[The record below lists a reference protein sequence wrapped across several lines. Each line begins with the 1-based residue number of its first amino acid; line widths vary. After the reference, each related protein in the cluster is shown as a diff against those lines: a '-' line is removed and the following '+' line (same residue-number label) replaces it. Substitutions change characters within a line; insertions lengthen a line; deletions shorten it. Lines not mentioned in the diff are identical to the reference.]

1 MAGCEGCNDSSC
13 SVNQQGNPQ
22 DKQFQMRQALDK
34 RMCEV
39 KNKIVVMSGK
49 GGVGK
54 STTAVNLALA
64 LVKEGKKVG
73 LLDIDLHGPSMPK
86 MLGLEGERPFADDD
100 GIHPLEVSGLKLMS
114 IGFLLASTSEATIMR
129 GPMKHGAIQQLLADV
144 AWGELDYLLLDCPP
158 GTGDEPLSAVQ
169 LLGAGSAAVVVTT
182 PQDVALTDVEK
193 SLSFCRELKLDVVG
207 LVENMS
213 GFICPHCGERSDI
226 FKSGGAEK
234 LAKKT
239 NLSLLAQVPFEP
251 LVVIGGDAGKKG
263 CGSGRIERPASLAG
277 QFGNNLGTGGCG
289 GIDQTVTAI
298 NITGN
303 MMVNDQKVGG
313 MVLQPGADAG

>member
-1 MAGCEGCNDSSC
+1 MSSCEGCSDSSC
-13 SVNQQGNPQ
+13 SINQKGNPQ

-39 KNKIVVMSGK
+39 KNKIIVMSGK

-64 LVKEGKKVG
+64 LVAQGKKVG
-73 LLDIDLHGPSMPK
+73 LLDIDIHGPSIPK
-86 MLGLEGERPFADDD
+86 MLGLEGKRPNADDE
-100 GIHPLEVSGLKLMS
+100 GIHPMEVAGLKLMS

-144 AWGELDYLLLDCPP
+144 VWGELDYLLLDCPP

-169 LLGAGSAAVVVTT
+169 LLGSGAAAVVVTT

-193 SLSFCRELKLDVVG
+193 SLSFCRELKLPVVG
-207 LVENMS
+207 LIENMS

-234 LAKKT
+234 LAEKT
-239 NLSLLAQVPFEP
+239 GVPLLVQIPFEP
-251 LVVIGGDAGKKG
+251 LVVIGGDAGK
-263 CGSGRIERPASLAG
+263 PHL
-277 QFGNNLGTGGCG
+277 LGYPDSE
-289 GIDQTVTAI
+289 ISQAI
-298 NITGN
+298 HQVAQAVINFEP
-303 MMVNDQKVGG
+303 KK
-313 MVLQPGADAG
+313 

>member
-1 MAGCEGCNDSSC
+1 MSSCEGCNDSTC
-13 SVNQQGNPQ
+13 SINQQGNPQ
-22 DKQFQMRQALDK
+22 DQQFQMRQKLDK

-64 LVKEGKKVG
+64 LVEQGEKVG
-73 LLDIDLHGPSMPK
+73 LLDIDIHGPSIPK
-86 MLGLEGERPFADDD
+86 MLGLEGERPNADDE
-100 GIHPLEVSGLKLMS
+100 GIYPLEALGLKVMS

-144 AWGELDYLLLDCPP
+144 VWGELDYLLLDCPP

-169 LLGAGSAAVVVTT
+169 LLGAGSSAVVVTT

-193 SLSFCRELKLDVVG
+193 SLSFCRELKLPVVG

-239 NLSLLAQVPFEP
+239 GVALLAQIPFEP
-251 LVVIGGDAGKKG
+251 LVVIGGDDGKPH
-263 CGSGRIERPASLAG
+263 I
-277 QFGNNLGTGGCG
+277 LGYPDSATS
-289 GIDQTVTAI
+289 QALHQVAKA
-298 NITGN
+298 
-303 MMVNDQKVGG
+303 VVEFSVEKS
-313 MVLQPGADAG
+313 

>member
-1 MAGCEGCNDSSC
+1 MSSCEGCNDSSC
-13 SVNQQGNPQ
+13 SINQQGNPQ
-22 DKQFQMRQALDK
+22 DQQFQMRQKLDK

-39 KNKIVVMSGK
+39 KNKIIVMSGK

-64 LVKEGKKVG
+64 LVAQGKKVG
-73 LLDIDLHGPSMPK
+73 LLDIDIHGPSIPK
-86 MLGLEGERPFADDD
+86 MLGLEGERPNADDE

-144 AWGELDYLLLDCPP
+144 VWGELDYLLLDCPP

-169 LLGAGSAAVVVTT
+169 LLGSGASAVVVTT

-193 SLSFCRELKLDVVG
+193 SLSFCKELKLPVIG
-207 LVENMS
+207 LIENMS

-226 FKSGGAEK
+226 FKSGGGEK
-234 LAKKT
+234 LAEKT
-239 NLSLLAQVPFEP
+239 GVNLLVQVPFEP
-251 LVVIGGDAGKKG
+251 LVVIGGDAGKPHILEYPD
-263 CGSGRIERPASLAG
+263 SVTSQALRQVARSVIEFRIE
-277 QFGNNLGTGGCG
+277 
-289 GIDQTVTAI
+289 
-298 NITGN
+298 
-303 MMVNDQKVGG
+303 KH
-313 MVLQPGADAG
+313 

>member
-1 MAGCEGCNDSSC
+1 MSNCEGCNDSSC
-13 SVNQQGNPQ
+13 SIKQQGDPNDQ
-22 DKQFQMRQALDK
+22 QFQMRQALDK

-39 KNKIVVMSGK
+39 KNKVIVMSGK

-64 LVKEGKKVG
+64 LVAQGKKVG
-73 LLDIDLHGPSMPK
+73 LLDIDIHGPSIPK
-86 MLGLEGERPFADDD
+86 MLGLEGKHPDADDE
-100 GIHPLEVSGLKLMS
+100 GIHPMEVAGLKLMS
-114 IGFLLASTSEATIMR
+114 IGFLLPSTSEATIMR

-144 AWGELDYLLLDCPP
+144 VWGELDYLLLDCPP

-169 LLGAGSAAVVVTT
+169 LLGSGSAAVVVTT

-193 SLSFCRELKLDVVG
+193 SLSFCTALKLPVVG

-234 LAKKT
+234 LAEKT
-239 NLSLLAQVPFEP
+239 GVPLLVQIPFEP
-251 LVVIGGDAGKKG
+251 LVVIGGDAGKPHFLEYPD
-263 CGSGRIERPASLAG
+263 SSTSQAMQQVAMAVIE
-277 QFGNNLGTGGCG
+277 FNEE
-289 GIDQTVTAI
+289 
-298 NITGN
+298 
-303 MMVNDQKVGG
+303 K
-313 MVLQPGADAG
+313 

>member
-1 MAGCEGCNDSSC
+1 MSSCEGCNDSTC
-13 SVNQQGNPQ
+13 SINQQGNPNDQ
-22 DKQFQMRQALDK
+22 QFQMRQKLDK

-64 LVKEGKKVG
+64 LVEQGKKVG
-73 LLDIDLHGPSMPK
+73 LLDIDIHGPSIPK
-86 MLGLEGERPFADDD
+86 MLGLEGERPNADDE
-100 GIHPLEVSGLKLMS
+100 GIYPLETLGLKVMS

-144 AWGELDYLLLDCPP
+144 VWGEIDYLLLDCPP

-169 LLGAGSAAVVVTT
+169 LLGAGSSAVVVTT

-193 SLSFCRELKLDVVG
+193 SLSFCRELKLPVVG
-207 LVENMS
+207 LIENMS

-226 FKSGGAEK
+226 FRSGGAEK

-239 NLSLLAQVPFEP
+239 GVALLAQIPFEP
-251 LVVIGGDAGKKG
+251 LVVIGGDDGKPH
-263 CGSGRIERPASLAG
+263 I
-277 QFGNNLGTGGCG
+277 LGHP
-289 GIDQTVTAI
+289 DSANSQALHQVATA
-298 NITGN
+298 
-303 MMVNDQKVGG
+303 VVEFSVEKS
-313 MVLQPGADAG
+313 

>member
-1 MAGCEGCNDSSC
+1 MSSCEGCNDSSC
-13 SVNQQGNPQ
+13 SINQQGNPQ
-22 DKQFQMRQALDK
+22 DQQFQMRQALDK

-39 KNKIVVMSGK
+39 KNKIIVMSGK

-64 LVKEGKKVG
+64 LVKQGKKVG
-73 LLDIDLHGPSMPK
+73 LLDIDIHGPSIPK
-86 MLGLEGERPFADDD
+86 MLGLEGKRPNADDD
-100 GIHPLEVSGLKLMS
+100 GIHPLEAFGMKVMS

-144 AWGELDYLLLDCPP
+144 VWGELDYLLLDCPP

-169 LLGAGSAAVVVTT
+169 LLGSGAAAVVVTT

-193 SLSFCRELKLDVVG
+193 SLSFCRELKLPVVG
-207 LVENMS
+207 LIENMS

-239 NLSLLAQVPFEP
+239 GVALLAQIPFEP
-251 LVVIGGDAGKKG
+251 LVVIGGDDGKPHFLEHPD
-263 CGSGRIERPASLAG
+263 SANSQALHQVAE
-277 QFGNNLGTGGCG
+277 
-289 GIDQTVTAI
+289 V
-298 NITGN
+298 
-303 MMVNDQKVGG
+303 VVGFS
-313 MVLQPGADAG
+313 AEKK

>member
-1 MAGCEGCNDSSC
+1 MSSCEGCSDSSC
-13 SVNQQGNPQ
+13 SINQQGDPNDQ
-22 DKQFQMRQALDK
+22 QFQIRQALDK

-39 KNKIVVMSGK
+39 ENKIIVMSGK

-64 LVKEGKKVG
+64 LVAQGKRVG
-73 LLDIDLHGPSMPK
+73 LLDIDIHGPSIPK
-86 MLGLEGERPFADDD
+86 MLGLEGKHPDADDE
-100 GIHPLEVSGLKLMS
+100 GIHPMEVAGLKLMS
-114 IGFLLASTSEATIMR
+114 IGFLLPSTSEATIMR

-144 AWGELDYLLLDCPP
+144 VWGELDYLLLDCPP

-169 LLGAGSAAVVVTT
+169 LLGSGSAAVVVTT

-193 SLSFCRELKLDVVG
+193 SLSFCTALKLPVVG

-234 LAKKT
+234 LAEKT
-239 NLSLLAQVPFEP
+239 GVPLLVQIPFEP
-251 LVVIGGDAGKKG
+251 LVVIGGDAGKPHFLEYPDSATSQAMQQVAMAVIKFN
-263 CGSGRIERPASLAG
+263 EE
-277 QFGNNLGTGGCG
+277 
-289 GIDQTVTAI
+289 
-298 NITGN
+298 
-303 MMVNDQKVGG
+303 K
-313 MVLQPGADAG
+313 

>member
-1 MAGCEGCNDSSC
+1 MSSCEGCNDSSC
-13 SVNQQGNPQ
+13 SIKQQGDPNDQ
-22 DKQFQMRQALDK
+22 QFQMRQALDK

-39 KNKIVVMSGK
+39 KNKVIVMSGK

-64 LVKEGKKVG
+64 LVAQGKKVG
-73 LLDIDLHGPSMPK
+73 LLDIDIHGPSIPK
-86 MLGLEGERPFADDD
+86 MLGLEGKHPDADDE
-100 GIHPLEVSGLKLMS
+100 GIHPMEVAGLKLMS

-144 AWGELDYLLLDCPP
+144 VWGELDYLLLDCPP

-169 LLGAGSAAVVVTT
+169 LLGSGSAAVVVTT

-193 SLSFCRELKLDVVG
+193 SLSFCTALKLPVVG

-234 LAKKT
+234 LAEKT
-239 NLSLLAQVPFEP
+239 GVPLLVQIPFEP
-251 LVVIGGDAGKKG
+251 LVVIGGDAGKPHFLEYPD
-263 CGSGRIERPASLAG
+263 SSTSQAMQQVAMAVIE
-277 QFGNNLGTGGCG
+277 FNEE
-289 GIDQTVTAI
+289 
-298 NITGN
+298 
-303 MMVNDQKVGG
+303 K
-313 MVLQPGADAG
+313 

>member
-13 SVNQQGNPQ
+13 SINQQGNPQ

-39 KNKIVVMSGK
+39 KNKIIVMSGK

-73 LLDIDLHGPSMPK
+73 LLDIDLHGPSIPK
-86 MLGLEGERPFADDD
+86 MLGLEGERPLADNE
-100 GIHPLEVSGLKLMS
+100 GIHPLEVNGLKLMS

-169 LLGAGSAAVVVTT
+169 LLGSGASAVVVTT

-193 SLSFCRELKLDVVG
+193 SLSFCKELKLKVVG

-234 LAKKT
+234 LAEKT
-239 NLSLLAQVPFEP
+239 GVSLLAQIPFEP
-251 LVVIGGDAGKKG
+251 LVVIGGDAGKPHVLEYPE
-263 CGSGRIERPASLAG
+263 STTTQAL
-277 QFGNNLGTGGCG
+277 
-289 GIDQTVTAI
+289 
-298 NITGN
+298 
-303 MMVNDQKVGG
+303 QKVAKA
-313 MVLQPGADAG
+313 VVAVSELNSEK

>member
-73 LLDIDLHGPSMPK
+73 LLDIDLHGPSIPK

-251 LVVIGGDAGKKG
+251 LVVIGGDAGK
-263 CGSGRIERPASLAG
+263 PH
-277 QFGNNLGTGGCG
+277 
-289 GIDQTVTAI
+289 
-298 NITGN
+298 
-303 MMVNDQKVGG
+303 
-313 MVLQPGADAG
+313 VLEYPESTTTQALNQVAKAVIAFKSEK

>member
-1 MAGCEGCNDSSC
+1 MSSCEGCSDGSC
-13 SVNQQGNPQ
+13 SINQQGNPQ
-22 DKQFQMRQALDK
+22 DEQFQMRQRLDK
-34 RMCEV
+34 RMCGV

-64 LVKEGKKVG
+64 LVKQGKKVG
-73 LLDIDLHGPSMPK
+73 LLDIDIHGPSIPK
-86 MLGLEGERPFADDD
+86 MLGLEGQHPNADEA
-100 GIHPLEVSGLKLMS
+100 GIYPLEAFGLKLMS

-144 AWGELDYLLLDCPP
+144 VWGDLDYLLLDCPP

-193 SLSFCRELKLDVVG
+193 SISFCRELKLPVVG

-226 FKSGGAEK
+226 FKSGGAKVLAEK
-234 LAKKT
+234 T
-239 NLSLLAQVPFEP
+239 SISLLAQVPFEP
-251 LVVIGGDAGKKG
+251 LVVIGGDAGKPHILEYPE
-263 CGSGRIERPASLAG
+263 SATSVTLQQVASAV
-277 QFGNNLGTGGCG
+277 
-289 GIDQTVTAI
+289 IAASD
-298 NITGN
+298 
-303 MMVNDQKVGG
+303 KE
-313 MVLQPGADAG
+313 

>member
-1 MAGCEGCNDSSC
+1 MSSCEGCNDSSC
-13 SVNQQGNPQ
+13 SIKQQGDPNDQ
-22 DKQFQMRQALDK
+22 QFQMRQALDK

-39 KNKIVVMSGK
+39 KNKVIVMSGK

-64 LVKEGKKVG
+64 LVAQGKKVG
-73 LLDIDLHGPSMPK
+73 LLDIDIHGPSIPK
-86 MLGLEGERPFADDD
+86 MLGLEGKHPDADDE
-100 GIHPLEVSGLKLMS
+100 GIHPMEVAGLKLMS
-114 IGFLLASTSEATIMR
+114 IGFLLPSTSEATIMR

-144 AWGELDYLLLDCPP
+144 VWGELDYLLLDCPP

-169 LLGAGSAAVVVTT
+169 LLGSGSAAVVVTT

-193 SLSFCRELKLDVVG
+193 SLSFCTALKLPVVG

-234 LAKKT
+234 LAEKT
-239 NLSLLAQVPFEP
+239 RVPLLVQIPFEP
-251 LVVIGGDAGKKG
+251 LVVIGGDAGKPHFLEYPD
-263 CGSGRIERPASLAG
+263 SSTSQAMQQVATAVIE
-277 QFGNNLGTGGCG
+277 FNEE
-289 GIDQTVTAI
+289 
-298 NITGN
+298 
-303 MMVNDQKVGG
+303 K
-313 MVLQPGADAG
+313 